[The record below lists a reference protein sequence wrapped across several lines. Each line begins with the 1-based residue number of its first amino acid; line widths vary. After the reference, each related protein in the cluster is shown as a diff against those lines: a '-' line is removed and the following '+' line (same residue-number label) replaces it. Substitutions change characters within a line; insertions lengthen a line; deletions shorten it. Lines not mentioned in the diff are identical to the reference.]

1 MFPLIATLAVIG
13 VIYGAL
19 AALAQT
25 DVKRLVAY
33 SSVSHMGFVVLGLFA
48 LNATGL
54 EGSVMQMINHGLATG
69 ALFACVGMIYDRYHT
84 RDITKLGGLWNRL
97 PLWAF
102 FLILAALGSAAVPGL
117 SGFVGEFPILVGVFG
132 RSPRTAV
139 IAAAGM
145 ILGACYLLW
154 MVRVLVFGPLKE
166 PLAHGGVEAH
176 GAEAHGAEDHGGG
189 PNGAVVPPVGWH
201 EIAGLGPL
209 LALIVL
215 IGVFPSPF
223 FDQMRP
229 ATAEIIEDLQDSAA
243 SRDFNPG
250 TAVSFRSQGDA
261 AATER
266 HAVRTADRQIANS
279 PESRP

>member
-1 MFPLIATLAVIG
+1 
-13 VIYGAL
+13 
-19 AALAQT
+19 
-25 DVKRLVAY
+25 
-33 SSVSHMGFVVLGLFA
+33 
-48 LNATGL
+48 
-54 EGSVMQMINHGLATG
+54 MQMINHGLATG

-97 PLWAF
+97 PVWAF
-102 FLILAALGSAAVPGL
+102 FVILAALGSAAVPGL
-117 SGFVGEFPILVGVFG
+117 SGFVGEFPILTGVFG

-166 PLAHGGVEAH
+166 PLAHGTEAH
-176 GAEAHGAEDHGGG
+176 GSG
-189 PNGAVVPPVGWH
+189 PTGAVVPPVGWH
-201 EIAGLGPL
+201 EIAGLAPL

-215 IGVFPSPF
+215 IGVFPGPF

-243 SRDFNPG
+243 SRDSQRG
-250 TAVSFRSQGDA
+250 TAVAFRPRSDA
-261 AATER
+261 AAGER
-266 HAVRTADRQIANS
+266 YPLRPVLRDTANS